1 MDSRNRIVIFAAI
14 VLYLFLHFPSQ
25 TEAGVELASKVCKN
39 SQNFESCVQTLTSY
53 PQIVAAPDEKAIAE
67 KALELARKESGDS
80 SEFFAGLAQSNPSS
94 KTALEQCAAH
104 FKEAV
109 LFLNLKGLQGGTAS
123 LDVHYALDE
132 VDQCQDALSSGN
144 VLIDSATS
152 VIQKW
157 KTVYDAAAA
166 TVSALEH

>member
-67 KALELARKESGDS
+67 KALELARKESEG
-80 SEFFAGLAQSNPSS
+80 
-94 KTALEQCAAH
+94 
-104 FKEAV
+104 FKR
-109 LFLNLKGLQGGTAS
+109 GLQGGTAS

>member
-25 TEAGVELASKVCKN
+25 TEAGVELASK
-39 SQNFESCVQTLTSY
+39 Q
-53 PQIVAAPDEKAIAE
+53 
-67 KALELARKESGDS
+67 KESGDS